1 MGKPGF
7 FLLIFMAAG
16 MVIAANP
23 AQERLMKAE
32 AENLKDI
39 NRQVVQQLGDLS
51 KYENK
56 TVYVKA
62 KLIPLG
68 DSRYK
73 VKIDQV
79 STDKIEFGNCAKD
92 GKVIVVKGKVSQ
104 DKAKK
109 FTLDLENVLPPPDDA
124 PKDKNPK
131 DNNKSGEKNK

>member
-1 MGKPGF
+1 MADAQSR
-7 FLLIFMAAG
+7 LI
-16 MVIAANP
+16 
-23 AQERLMKAE
+23 AE
-32 AENLKDI
+32 KIKELDEI
-39 NRQVVQQLGDLS
+39 NRQVIQQLGDLS

-68 DSRYK
+68 DSRFK

-92 GKVIVVKGKVSQ
+92 EKIIVVKGKVSQ

-109 FTLDLENVLPPPDDA
+109 FTIDLENVLPPPDDT
-124 PKDKNPK
+124 PKDKNSK
-131 DNNKSGEKNK
+131 DNGEKKK

>member
-1 MGKPGF
+1 MLKIIF
-7 FLLIFMAAG
+7 CIIATTALCAAVMADAQSRLI
-16 MVIAANP
+16 
-23 AQERLMKAE
+23 AE
-32 AENLKDI
+32 KIKELDEI
-39 NRQVVQQLGDLS
+39 NRQVIQQLGDLS

-68 DSRYK
+68 DSRFK

-92 GKVIVVKGKVSQ
+92 EKIIVVKGKVSQ

-109 FTLDLENVLPPPDDA
+109 FTIDLENVLPPPDDT
-124 PKDKNPK
+124 PKDKNSK
-131 DNNKSGEKNK
+131 DNGEKKK

>member
-1 MGKPGF
+1 MLKIIFCIIATTALGAAVMADAQSR
-7 FLLIFMAAG
+7 LI
-16 MVIAANP
+16 
-23 AQERLMKAE
+23 AE
-32 AENLKDI
+32 KIKELDEI
-39 NRQVVQQLGDLS
+39 NRQVIQQLGDLS

-68 DSRYK
+68 DSRFK

-92 GKVIVVKGKVSQ
+92 EKIIVVKGKVSQ

-109 FTLDLENVLPPPDDA
+109 FTIDLENVLPPPDDT
-124 PKDKNPK
+124 PKDKNSK
-131 DNNKSGEKNK
+131 DNGEKKK